1 MLVLT
6 RNKDTAVNIGDDI
19 DVTVR
24 HLTACQAIIQID
36 YPSGLT
42 LKTAA
47 GVVDGEPVNA
57 GAGNGIPPSGPARL
71 RASVGMGV
79 EDTVWIGDSISV
91 KVLGLLTTGGFP
103 CRAQL
108 GFTAP
113 RELRIT
119 RSELERHK
127 GPSSLNGGS

>member
-6 RNKDTAVNIGDDI
+6 RNKDAAVNIGDDI
-19 DVTVR
+19 AVTVR
-24 HLTACQAIIQID
+24 RFAPCQVTIQID
-36 YPSGLT
+36 YPPGLT

-71 RASVGMGV
+71 RASVGMAV
-79 EDTVWIGDSISV
+79 EDTVWIGDSVSV
-91 KVLGLLTTGGFP
+91 KVLGLLTTSGFP
-103 CRAQL
+103 CRARL

-113 RELRIT
+113 RELRIM

-127 GPSSLNGGS
+127 GPGSLNGGS